1 MGKTFKHNQDFGD
14 ARKRK
19 FEERRKKKLRKIVA
33 HERNLEPKNEETSPK
48 QENQKN

>member
-19 FEERRKKKLRKIVA
+19 FSELRKKKLRKIVA
-33 HERNLEPKNEETSPK
+33 HERNLEPIKDEVDPK
-48 QENQKN
+48 EIKK